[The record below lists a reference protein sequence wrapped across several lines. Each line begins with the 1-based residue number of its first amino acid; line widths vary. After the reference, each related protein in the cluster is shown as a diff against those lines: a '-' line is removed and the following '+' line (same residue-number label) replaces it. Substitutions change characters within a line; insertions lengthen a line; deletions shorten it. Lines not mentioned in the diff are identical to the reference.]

1 MKLCGPAC
9 GWHIF
14 DLHHCKQQIKARAK
28 QANKPGAISC
38 GISLCILAGCLVTHF
53 TDSPLR
59 PVKGFQGKVALS
71 LCSVLSV
78 AQTPRIS
85 KEGFEGRLPALHVPG
100 ALGMRSLWEKG
111 TSHSQPPS
119 AHTGASICTR
129 NEITNAL
136 EEDALEHKKGSAML
150 GSCRLFVS
158 GMMLGKCHS
167 PPGLRSPSAAGNG

>member
-14 DLHHCKQQIKARAK
+14 DPHHCKQQIKAKAK

-53 TDSPLR
+53 THSLLR
-59 PVKGFQGKVALS
+59 PVKGVQGKVALS

-85 KEGFEGRLPALHVPG
+85 KEGFEGRLPVLHVPG
-100 ALGMRSLWEKG
+100 ALGMRSLWEKELLTLSLLQPVLG
-111 TSHSQPPS
+111 PAFAPAMKSQTHWRKTHWSVRRAQP
-119 AHTGASICTR
+119 C
-129 NEITNAL
+129 
-136 EEDALEHKKGSAML
+136 
-150 GSCRLFVS
+150 
-158 GMMLGKCHS
+158 
-167 PPGLRSPSAAGNG
+167 